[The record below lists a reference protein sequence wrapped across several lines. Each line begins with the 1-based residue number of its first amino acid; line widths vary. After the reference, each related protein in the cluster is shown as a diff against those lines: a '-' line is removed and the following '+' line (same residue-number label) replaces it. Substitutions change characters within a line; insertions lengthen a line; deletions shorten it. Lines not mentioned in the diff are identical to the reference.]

1 MGIKTLCS
9 FLYSNCGVKSFGE
22 RSCSV
27 GYSGTPGVNSRG
39 TPFLSEHNLSWT
51 GFKRYKSV
59 GYSKKHWNWNDRRF
73 DNQSCVPRDPTEQLV
88 SSKSSQDVRL
98 IDRPGSGC
106 RTTGSGITHISF
118 QSLSGKTVVIDTSI
132 YLYKFAGV
140 DSLIPNM
147 YLFITLLRQ
156 CNITPI
162 FIFDG
167 RPSDAK
173 YEVVKRRRE
182 AKRLALEK
190 FYAMREDQTVNKQSL
205 SRVRKQ
211 CVYLNK
217 QHFTNVKELMT
228 ACGVAYYTAV
238 TESDPLCAYLVRTG
252 KAWACISDDMDM
264 FAYGCTRVIRHAN
277 IIDGTATLFDLDV
290 ILEQLNTTLC
300 DFRQA
305 TLLCEND
312 QNVAGYLP
320 WKSMHDIW
328 LLVADYYRSSNKDT
342 NKDTNTKT
350 VLPIYDWLLSTGK
363 IQSEQHELLYKTYQ
377 SMCTESED
385 FQRMIQI
392 ELATHYGESCAPL
405 IIQQQTVV
413 PIVDSEPKAV
423 DSEPIVDSEPKVVDS
438 EPTDVLVKTTKLPI
452 TVYPIH
458 SNFTGI
464 YDRERV
470 REIMKEVGVV
480 IG

>member
-9 FLYSNCGVKSFGE
+9 FLYSHCGE
-22 RSCSV
+22 C
-27 GYSGTPGVNSRG
+27 
-39 TPFLSEHNLSWT
+39 
-51 GFKRYKSV
+51 KRYNKSI
-59 GYSKKHWNWNDRRF
+59 GYSKKHWDDRRF
-73 DNQSCVPRDPTEQLV
+73 D
-88 SSKSSQDVRL
+88 KSNDKQTNLLWVKDANGRSLEPSAISPKLSQDVR
-98 IDRPGSGC
+98 IMNRPTSN
-106 RTTGSGITHISF
+106 GITQISF

-147 YLFITLLRQ
+147 YLFITLLRE
-156 CNITPI
+156 CLITPI

-190 FYAMREDQTVNKQSL
+190 FYAMREDQSVDKHSL

-217 QHFTNVKELMT
+217 QHFTKVKDLMT
-228 ACGVAYYTAV
+228 ACGVSYYTAV

-277 IIDGTATLFDLDV
+277 IMDGTATMFDLDI

-312 QNVAGYLP
+312 QNIAGYLP

-328 LLVADYYRSSNKDT
+328 ILVADYYRSIAPKSNKDT
-342 NKDTNTKT
+342 KKDTEKDTN

-377 SMCTESED
+377 SMCAESKD
-385 FQRMIQI
+385 FQQMIQT
-392 ELATHYGESCAPL
+392 ELATHYGELCAPL
-405 IIQQQTVV
+405 LIQPQTVV
-413 PIVDSEPKAV
+413 PLAV
-423 DSEPIVDSEPKVVDS
+423 DP
-438 EPTDVLVKTTKLPI
+438 EPTIMEAVDVSVAVAELTIPNDELSTVTPKLPI

-458 SNFTGI
+458 SNFTGK

-470 REIMKEVGVV
+470 REIMIEVGVE
-480 IG
+480 IGA